1 MKDLTRGNELK
12 VIFFF
17 SLPMLIGNVFQQLY
31 NTVDSIVV
39 GNFIGKGALAAV
51 GASFPII
58 FLLVALVMGITMGST
73 IIIAQY
79 YGARDME
86 KVKKAIHTTY
96 IYSFWAGL
104 AGSIIGFV
112 LSRPLLLLLKTPED
126 IMPQAVIYLHI
137 IFVGM
142 LFSFGY
148 NMISAILRGLGD
160 SKTPLFFLIIA
171 TLVNIVL
178 DLLFVVVFHWGVAG
192 AAWATIIAQGVSFFG
207 GMIYLN
213 RKHELFAFKL
223 SDIRFDPEI
232 FKLSIRIGFPSGI
245 QQMLV
250 AAGNMALLRIVNI
263 FGTDTVAAYTAAT
276 RIDTFASMPAM
287 NLSQALS
294 TFVGQNLGANKPE
307 RVKKGYKTSLFMA
320 SAISLTTTLIVVL
333 FGESIMR
340 LFTADLQVIHVGTR
354 YLLIVGSFY
363 IIFSSMFVTNGVL
376 RGAGD
381 TIIPMFVSLL
391 SLWLIRVPVA
401 ALLSSRLGSDGIWWS
416 IPVGWSFGFLLA
428 LANYL
433 SGRWKRKAVVGN
445 PVD

>member
-148 NMISAILRGLGD
+148 NMISAILRGLG
-160 SKTPLFFLIIA
+160 TRRPRFF
-171 TLVNIVL
+171 
-178 DLLFVVVFHWGVAG
+178 
-192 AAWATIIAQGVSFFG
+192 
-207 GMIYLN
+207 
-213 RKHELFAFKL
+213 
-223 SDIRFDPEI
+223 
-232 FKLSIRIGFPSGI
+232 
-245 QQMLV
+245 
-250 AAGNMALLRIVNI
+250 
-263 FGTDTVAAYTAAT
+263 
-276 RIDTFASMPAM
+276 
-287 NLSQALS
+287 
-294 TFVGQNLGANKPE
+294 
-307 RVKKGYKTSLFMA
+307 
-320 SAISLTTTLIVVL
+320 
-333 FGESIMR
+333 
-340 LFTADLQVIHVGTR
+340 
-354 YLLIVGSFY
+354 
-363 IIFSSMFVTNGVL
+363 FS
-376 RGAGD
+376 
-381 TIIPMFVSLL
+381 
-391 SLWLIRVPVA
+391 
-401 ALLSSRLGSDGIWWS
+401 SSRLS
-416 IPVGWSFGFLLA
+416 
-428 LANYL
+428 
-433 SGRWKRKAVVGN
+433 
-445 PVD
+445 